1 MVAAMRVAILGG
13 GTYAARLCE
22 VLAAWPGLPA
32 LELRI
37 HARDRDRL
45 ARIVGY
51 AAGRFA
57 ALASPHRVHACA
69 ALDDALAGAAAVVL
83 LIRVGGLAARDHD
96 ERFPVAFGLV
106 GDEGVGVGGMANA
119 WRTLPALDAIAARIA
134 ACAPGAR
141 VLNLMAPLGVTTR
154 LLVERG
160 HRAVG
165 LCELPAVT
173 LARWQAGVGE
183 APPLAYAGLNHLG
196 FWWSPEVP
204 ALAHPVLRAAI
215 ARGEVT
221 EALVARYGGAP
232 LHYVLD
238 VFEVAAGAALGR
250 SRVPGRARQLAAHN
264 AVLLDRFA
272 GATGPVAEL
281 AQRPTPWFEQALA
294 PALHAALGGP
304 VFRAPLDLP
313 NGDRL
318 DEAPPAVVVEA
329 MGSYGAD
336 ATLDA
341 VPPRPPAVRAWLA
354 RLAAAEDA
362 LYRAAVDRDRRR
374 LGEALDALPLEVRA
388 ADRARILDQV
398 CESIEEAA

>member
-1 MVAAMRVAILGG
+1 MVDGMRVAVLGG
-13 GTYAARLCE
+13 GAYAARLCE

-32 LELRI
+32 LELRV
-37 HARDRDRL
+37 HARDRARL

-51 AAGRFA
+51 AATRLGAR
-57 ALASPHRVHACA
+57 HRVQACD

-96 ERFPVAFGLV
+96 ERFPAAFGLV
-106 GDEGVGVGGMANA
+106 GDEGVGVGGLANA
-119 WRTLPALDAIAARIA
+119 WRTLPVLDAIAARIA
-134 ACAPGAR
+134 ARAPGAH

-165 LCELPAVT
+165 LCELPAVSR
-173 LARWQAGVGE
+173 ARWQAGVAE
-183 APPLAYAGLNHLG
+183 APPLVYAGLNHLG
-196 FWWSPEVP
+196 FWWSPEMA
-204 ALAHPVLRAAI
+204 ALEHPVLRQAI

-221 EALVARYGGAP
+221 EEVVARYGGVP

-250 SRVPGRARQLAAHN
+250 VRSPGRARELAAHR

-281 AQRPTPWFEQALA
+281 AQRPTPWFEHALV

-304 VFRAPLDLP
+304 ALRAPLDLP

-318 DEAPPAVVVEA
+318 DEAPRGVVIEA
-329 MGSYGAD
+329 TGRYGAT
-336 ATLDA
+336 ATLDP
-341 VPPRPPAVRAWLA
+341 VPPRPPAIRAWIA
-354 RLAAAEDA
+354 RLAASEDA
-362 LYRAAVDRDRRR
+362 LYRAAIDRDRAR

-388 ADRARILDQV
+388 ADRGRVLDHV
-398 CESIEEAA
+398 CEAIGEAA